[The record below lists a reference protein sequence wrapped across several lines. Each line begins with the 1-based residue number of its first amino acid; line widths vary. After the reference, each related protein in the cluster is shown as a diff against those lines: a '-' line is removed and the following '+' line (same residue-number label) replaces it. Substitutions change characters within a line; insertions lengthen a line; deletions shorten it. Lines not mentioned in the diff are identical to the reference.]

1 MRTRAACAAVL
12 FLAALPVAASGE
24 ELAHP
29 QAAGPSIWS
38 SVVRRKMVQDAL
50 KIAPPA
56 LARILERHAAELIE
70 GLALGESFE
79 GQPHHRQDGDT
90 PGAGA
95 AAALAAVERRAV
107 EAMGAH
113 RPMREIAYY
122 LGLLAHFAAD
132 LSDPTLTSPEGTAAL
147 FTRDYASYAEQNLDR
162 FPVVFYGY
170 PVLKAAEAV
179 LAVPAPFESL
189 EAEGQAA
196 AGEARR
202 YYAHL
207 ARAYGLSGGSSTS
220 FDVRSIPFGVASL
233 CYSRG
238 VTNIARA
245 WLHVWRSAR
254 GDLTGT
260 PHLRWEDPDG
270 TQAAKQGEA
279 NAPAS
284 PHGQKE
290 ASKD

>member
-1 MRTRAACAAVL
+1 MTGAACAAVM
-12 FLAALPVAASGE
+12 FLTAFPTAAAGE
-24 ELAHP
+24 DLAHP
-29 QAAGPSIWS
+29 PMAGSSIWTS
-38 SVVRRKMVQDAL
+38 GVRRKMLQDAL

-56 LARILERHAAELIE
+56 LARILERHAAELTE
-70 GLALGESFE
+70 GMALGEIFE

-90 PGAGA
+90 PGVGA
-95 AAALAAVERRAV
+95 AAALAAVARRAV
-107 EAMGAH
+107 EAMSTH
-113 RPMREIAYY
+113 RPMRELAYY

-132 LSDPTLTSPEGTAAL
+132 LSDPTLTAPEGTAAL
-147 FTRDYASYAEQNLDR
+147 FTRDYASYAERNLDR

-170 PVLKAAEAV
+170 PVLKGAQAV

-189 EAEGQAA
+189 EAEGHAA
-196 AGEARR
+196 AGEARS

-207 ARAYGLSGGSSTS
+207 ARAYELSGGSSHS

-260 PHLRWEDPDG
+260 PHLRWEDPEG
-270 TQAAKQGEA
+270 TQASTKGEV
-279 NAPAS
+279 NAPAN
-284 PHGQKE
+284 PHEQNE
-290 ASKD
+290 TSKN